1 MPGAEVLRS
10 TQVASADVRPGVSC
24 LSTIWAY
31 RACVGKARMGRP
43 ENKDSRKESNETRQQ
58 AEEAAGKGSTGRD
71 SGFGLARPV
80 QLQNE
85 ETK

>member
-1 MPGAEVLRS
+1 L
-10 TQVASADVRPGVSC
+10 QADPNGPVTKTPDHEG
-24 LSTIWAY
+24 
-31 RACVGKARMGRP
+31 P
-43 ENKDSRKESNETRQQ
+43 RKELNETHQK
-58 AEEAAGKGSTGRD
+58 AEDARGKGSTGRD

>member
-1 MPGAEVLRS
+1 
-10 TQVASADVRPGVSC
+10 
-24 LSTIWAY
+24 
-31 RACVGKARMGRP
+31 MGRP